1 MPQFPPPLPTNR
13 AFVVQ
18 LRAQPPSAPL
28 RWDGRVEHVVS
39 GQMTHFHSLDELL
52 AFIRRVLAGVSD
64 TLKRAGRVTG
74 AAAGRRPCARRD
86 RCGGSR
92 VRKETAMIR
101 RFYLLAFVSVL
112 LHVGMASAQES
123 FPIME
128 KIAQKVIEKYQT
140 SSCQQ
145 LAQQKS
151 QPPTGQQAQMEQ
163 RAIQTLRNDPQ
174 MRTAFL
180 NRVAAPIANKLF
192 ECGMIP

>member
-1 MPQFPPPLPTNR
+1 
-13 AFVVQ
+13 
-18 LRAQPPSAPL
+18 
-28 RWDGRVEHVVS
+28 
-39 GQMTHFHSLDELL
+39 
-52 AFIRRVLAGVSD
+52 
-64 TLKRAGRVTG
+64 
-74 AAAGRRPCARRD
+74 
-86 RCGGSR
+86 
-92 VRKETAMIR
+92 MIR
-101 RFYLLAFVSVL
+101 RFYLLAFVPVL

-128 KIAQKVIEKYQT
+128 KLAQKVIEKYQT

-151 QPPTGQQAQMEQ
+151 QPPTGQKAQMEQ

>member
-1 MPQFPPPLPTNR
+1 
-13 AFVVQ
+13 
-18 LRAQPPSAPL
+18 
-28 RWDGRVEHVVS
+28 
-39 GQMTHFHSLDELL
+39 
-52 AFIRRVLAGVSD
+52 
-64 TLKRAGRVTG
+64 
-74 AAAGRRPCARRD
+74 
-86 RCGGSR
+86 
-92 VRKETAMIR
+92 MIR
-101 RFYLLAFVSVL
+101 RLYLLAFVSVL

-128 KIAQKVIEKYQT
+128 QLAQKVIEKYQT

-151 QPPTGQQAQMEQ
+151 QPPTGQKAQMEQ

>member
-1 MPQFPPPLPTNR
+1 
-13 AFVVQ
+13 
-18 LRAQPPSAPL
+18 
-28 RWDGRVEHVVS
+28 
-39 GQMTHFHSLDELL
+39 
-52 AFIRRVLAGVSD
+52 
-64 TLKRAGRVTG
+64 
-74 AAAGRRPCARRD
+74 
-86 RCGGSR
+86 
-92 VRKETAMIR
+92 MIR

-145 LAQQKS
+145 LAQQKK

>member
-1 MPQFPPPLPTNR
+1 
-13 AFVVQ
+13 
-18 LRAQPPSAPL
+18 
-28 RWDGRVEHVVS
+28 
-39 GQMTHFHSLDELL
+39 
-52 AFIRRVLAGVSD
+52 
-64 TLKRAGRVTG
+64 
-74 AAAGRRPCARRD
+74 
-86 RCGGSR
+86 
-92 VRKETAMIR
+92 MIR
-101 RFYLLAFVSVL
+101 RLYLLAFVSVL

-128 KIAQKVIEKYQT
+128 QLAQKVIEKYQT

>member
-1 MPQFPPPLPTNR
+1 
-13 AFVVQ
+13 
-18 LRAQPPSAPL
+18 
-28 RWDGRVEHVVS
+28 
-39 GQMTHFHSLDELL
+39 
-52 AFIRRVLAGVSD
+52 
-64 TLKRAGRVTG
+64 
-74 AAAGRRPCARRD
+74 
-86 RCGGSR
+86 
-92 VRKETAMIR
+92 MIR
-101 RFYLLAFVSVL
+101 RFSLLAFVSVL

-128 KIAQKVIEKYQT
+128 KLAQKVIEKYQT

-151 QPPTGQQAQMEQ
+151 QPPTGQKAQMEQ

-174 MRTAFL
+174 MRTEFL